1 MYGPRMTT
9 RYSFCWDSARLESRR
24 FRTNNRVMSDKQ
36 PLSGV
41 PGKRDSWE
49 FHVHLAAKRP
59 MHRSA
64 GRCSPEVRI
73 WEAWRSSADHSRE
86 TPVTEIGRVNSQR
99 PAAPARAAPPHLPER
114 DFAGAHP
121 HGAVHGRGRA
131 ILNTTASGRIFGS
144 SGTTNCERS
153 ASSL

>member
-73 WEAWRSSADHSRE
+73 WEAWRPSADHSRE
-86 TPVTEIGRVNSQR
+86 TPFHEIGQTDRSLPLPRRHPGEVAARRHSWISGALEKWCATRHPRSEERRVGEESR
-99 PAAPARAAPPHLPER
+99 
-114 DFAGAHP
+114 
-121 HGAVHGRGRA
+121 
-131 ILNTTASGRIFGS
+131 
-144 SGTTNCERS
+144 
-153 ASSL
+153 